1 MSLCQWVLERERVR
15 VNLTKGNP
23 REIDNNIFFWHE
35 FAYRWKRK
43 SEKGATVKDRQ
54 AQKLSSLRERE
65 RERGVLKKK
74 EMSIEQL
81 IARGRERM
89 CDIKREDMSDF
100 QITIF

>member
-1 MSLCQWVLERERVR
+1 MNSRTGEKERAKREQRLKTDRHKSWVV
-15 VNLTKGNP
+15 
-23 REIDNNIFFWHE
+23 W
-35 FAYRWKRK
+35 
-43 SEKGATVKDRQ
+43 
-54 AQKLSSLRERE
+54 E